1 LTDQST
7 IHIGKTLNKLRKQKD
22 LSQEELGFRSN
33 LDRTFISMLER
44 NVRGAGLRTIFRL
57 AKALEMKPHEIVKE
71 IEENEKIDHLFEK
84 DETE

>member
-7 IHIGKTLNKLRKQKD
+7 IHIGKTLSKLRKQKD

-71 IEENEKIDHLFEK
+71 IEENEEIDHLFAK